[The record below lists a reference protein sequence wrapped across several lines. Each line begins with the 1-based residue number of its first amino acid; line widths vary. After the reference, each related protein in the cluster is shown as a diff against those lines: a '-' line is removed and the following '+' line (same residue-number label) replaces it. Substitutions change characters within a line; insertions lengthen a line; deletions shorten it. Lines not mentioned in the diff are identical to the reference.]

1 MYIYTYI
8 YTYYIYIYIFFFLL
22 SLSLS
27 TFYQSIYPSIRLSLI
42 SLSLYLFISLSLYLF
57 ISLSL
62 SLSTYIYIYIPLSV
76 YLSLSLALSLSLS
89 FSHYL
94 FCAWAPPLYNS
105 GCTFQEIGSLTS
117 VLLPSIQNRSRIRSH
132 PSKWRS
138 LTAINSLN
146 LSQLRTTH
154 NCSNKHI
161 QKVVLS
167 FINIHQKGIVDG
179 FSMCF
184 TMFFQVEWP

>member
-1 MYIYTYI
+1 MYIYI
-8 YTYYIYIYIFFFLL
+8 HTYYIYFFLLL

-42 SLSLYLFISLSLYLF
+42 SLSLYLFISLSL
-57 ISLSL
+57 SLSL
-62 SLSTYIYIYIPLSV
+62 SIYIHIYIYIPLC
-76 YLSLSLALSLSLS
+76 LSLSLFLSLS
-89 FSHYL
+89 FFAHAHLPCITLAAPFKKSEVWLL
-94 FCAWAPPLYNS
+94 F
-105 GCTFQEIGSLTS
+105 
-117 VLLPSIQNRSRIRSH
+117 VLPSIQNRSRIRSH

-184 TMFFQVEWP
+184 TMFFK